1 MGIGSRT
8 DVKDKIRQGLVMVND
23 NRIMSTGIKIDLD
36 SDVVKYDNQ
45 VVTYAMHEYYMLNK
59 PSGVISATKDHKD
72 KTVLELIDSKRKD
85 LFPVG
90 RLDKDTEGLLLITND
105 GELAHNLLSPI
116 KHVPKRYFAKI
127 EGNVTNEH
135 VKAMALGMTFKDGT
149 VVRPGELTILQSG
162 DISEVELV
170 IHEGMYHQVK
180 RMFLN
185 LGLKVVFLKRLS
197 MGSLKLDT
205 NLKPGEYRPLT
216 DNEIQQLRGNT
227 NVN

>member
-8 DVKDKIRQGLVMVND
+8 DVKDKIRQGLVIVND

>member
-162 DISEVELV
+162 DISEIELV